1 MKHAWGGGD
10 WKGLDVESP
19 AAAAE
24 KAKAARK
31 GYITAFGEAVARLT
45 SAPSSEEVLN
55 SIPTILVAEFGAAR
69 GELWLWDESSGS
81 AYLTHAAGLN
91 AGHRRDY
98 VNPGQG
104 FLGNV
109 ITSRQASENVHLASL
124 GGADADFSNLT
135 QLSHASA
142 YPLQGKGRLVGVLV
156 AYTQAPADD
165 MQSEWWQ
172 LYAEISSVAA
182 QDALA
187 AQESQKTITQLSL
200 LFEATR
206 LLNSTLDLAEL
217 LDLILKIA
225 RTEVKAD
232 RGTVFLVDTKHKQLW
247 SIVASGLDHQEIRVP
262 FGKGVAGKVAESGEA
277 INVDDAYTL
286 PFFDRSFDQKF
297 GFKTKSVLCLPIRH
311 HTGEVVGVIQ
321 LLNKTTGPRFTV
333 DDHDFLSKLSGH
345 MAMALENARLHRE
358 VVEKQRLEKELA
370 LARGIQRSLLPDAP
384 PIVPGYDIAV
394 INEPCFEVG
403 GDYYDFLNLG
413 PQSLLL
419 VVADVEGKGV
429 SSALVMSNLQA
440 TLRALVMHLHSLEV
454 LTLSLNE
461 MICNDTKSQKF
472 LSMFLGLV
480 DTRRNGLHY
489 INAGHV
495 PPILIDGETGKYENL
510 EDGGT
515 VIGLFLATEYQRG
528 SAKLKAGDI
537 LVCCTDG
544 ILEANNEADEEF
556 GTERLAA
563 SVYQHRNKPAQEL
576 VDSVLADVNAFATTG
591 THVDDKVLMVLK
603 VTGSGAIASA
613 SSKKHESL
621 RHS

>member
-1 MKHAWGGGD
+1 M
-10 WKGLDVESP
+10 ESP
-19 AAAAE
+19 AAATE

-31 GYITAFGEAVARLT
+31 GYITAFGEAVSRLT
-45 SAPSSEEVLN
+45 SASSGEEVLN

-104 FLGNV
+104 FLGQV
-109 ITSRQASENVHLASL
+109 VAFRQASENVVLSTL
-124 GGADADFSNLT
+124 GGPDADFAGQT

-142 YPLQGKGRLVGVLV
+142 YPLVGKGKLVGVLV
-156 AYTQAPADD
+156 AYTQAPPQD
-165 MQSEWWQ
+165 MQMEWWQ

-262 FGKGVAGKVAESGEA
+262 FGKGVAGKVAETGEA

-286 PFFDRSFDQKF
+286 EFFDRSFDQKF
-297 GFKTKSVLCLPIRH
+297 GYQTRSVLCLPIRH

-384 PIVPGYDIAV
+384 PVVPGYDIAV

-495 PPILIDGETGKYENL
+495 PPILIDGETGKYQNL

-528 SAKLKAGDI
+528 SAKLKNGDI

-544 ILEANNEADEEF
+544 ILEANNAADDEF

-563 SVYQHRNKPAQEL
+563 SVFKHRNKSAQEL
-576 VDSVLADVNAFATTG
+576 VDSVLADVNAFSVDG

-603 VTGSGAIASA
+603 VTGSGAVSAA
-613 SSKKHESL
+613 SSGKKHESL
-621 RHS
+621 RHA

>member
-1 MKHAWGGGD
+1 M
-10 WKGLDVESP
+10 ESP

-31 GYITAFGEAVARLT
+31 GYISAFGEAVARLT
-45 SAPSSEEVLN
+45 SAPSGEEVLS

-91 AGHRRDY
+91 VGHRKDY
-98 VNPGQG
+98 RNPGQG
-104 FLGNV
+104 FIGAV
-109 ITSRQASENVHLASL
+109 IQSRQGSENVDLPSL
-124 GGADADFSNLT
+124 GDAEADFAALT
-135 QLSHASA
+135 KLAYASA
-142 YPLQGKGRLVGVLV
+142 YPLLAKGRLVGVLV
-156 AYTQAPADD
+156 AYTQAVVSDT
-165 MQSEWWQ
+165 QLEWWQ

-262 FGKGVAGKVAESGEA
+262 FGKGVAGKVAETGQE
-277 INVDDAYTL
+277 INVEDAYTL
-286 PFFDRSFDQKF
+286 EFFDRSFDQKF
-297 GFKTKSVLCLPIRH
+297 GYKTGSLLCLPIRH

-321 LLNKTTGPRFTV
+321 LLNKTTGSRFSV
-333 DDHDFLSKLSGH
+333 DDQDFLSKLSGH

-384 PIVPGYDIAV
+384 PVVPGYDIAV
-394 INEPCFEVG
+394 INEPCYEVG

-495 PPILIDGETGKYENL
+495 PPILIDGETGKYQTL

-515 VIGLFLATEYQRG
+515 VIGLFLATEYERG
-528 SAKLKAGDI
+528 AAKLKAGDI

-544 ILEANNEADEEF
+544 IMEANDEKDDEF

-563 SVYQHRNKPAQEL
+563 SVFQHRNKSAQEL
-576 VDSVLADVNAFATTG
+576 VDSVLADVNAFSVRG

-603 VTGSGAIASA
+603 VTGSGAVAA
-613 SSKKHESL
+613 ATAKKHESL

>member
-1 MKHAWGGGD
+1 MDAAY
-10 WKGLDVESP
+10 

-45 SAPSSEEVLN
+45 SAPSGEEVLN
-55 SIPTILVAEFGAAR
+55 GIPTILVAQFGAAR

-91 AGHRRDY
+91 ASHRRDY
-98 VNPGQG
+98 RNPGQG
-104 FLGNV
+104 LIGS
-109 ITSRQASENVHLASL
+109 ILQSCQMEENVDLVARN
-124 GGADADFSNLT
+124 GDMAEFVALT

-142 YPLQGKGRLVGVLV
+142 YPLLGKGRLVGVLV
-156 AYTQAPADD
+156 AYTQSAVPDA
-165 MQSEWWQ
+165 QLEWWQ

-187 AQESQKTITQLSL
+187 AQESLKTITQLSL

-247 SIVASGLDHQEIRVP
+247 SIVASGLDHQEIRVS
-262 FGKGVAGKVAESGEA
+262 FGKGVAGKVAETGKP
-277 INVDDAYTL
+277 INVEDAYTL
-286 PFFDRSFDQKF
+286 EFFDRSFDQKF
-297 GFKTKSVLCLPIRH
+297 GYKTKSLLCLPIRH
-311 HTGEVVGVIQ
+311 HTGDIVGVIQ
-321 LLNKTTGPRFTV
+321 LLNKITGPRFSNE
-333 DDHDFLSKLSGH
+333 DQEFLSKLSGH

-370 LARGIQRSLLPDAP
+370 LARGIQRSLLPEAP
-384 PIVPGYDIAV
+384 PVVPGYDIAV
-394 INEPCFEVG
+394 MNEPCFEVG

-495 PPILIDGETGKYENL
+495 PPILIDGETGKYQPL

-544 ILEANNEADEEF
+544 ILEANNETDDEF

-563 SVYQHRNKPAQEL
+563 SVFQHRQKPAQEL
-576 VDSVLADVNAFATTG
+576 VDAVLADVNAFSVRG
-591 THVDDKVLMVLK
+591 NHVDDKVLMVLK
-603 VTGSGAIASA
+603 VTGSGTVAA
-613 SSKKHESL
+613 SSKKKTETL
-621 RHS
+621 RQA

>member
-1 MKHAWGGGD
+1 M
-10 WKGLDVESP
+10 LDVEST
-19 AAAAE
+19 AATE

-31 GYITAFGEAVARLT
+31 AYITAFGEAVSRLT
-45 SAPSSEEVLN
+45 SAPSGEDVLN
-55 SIPTILVAEFGAAR
+55 AIPTILVAEFGAAR

-91 AGHRRDY
+91 AGHHRDY
-98 VNPGQG
+98 VNPEQG
-104 FLGNV
+104 FLGQV
-109 ITSRQASENVHLASL
+109 VSFRQPSENVALSTLTAP
-124 GGADADFSNLT
+124 DADFAKQT
-135 QLSHASA
+135 QLTHASA
-142 YPLQGKGRLVGVLV
+142 YPLVGKGRLVGLLV
-156 AYTQAPADD
+156 AYTQAAAQD
-165 MQSEWWQ
+165 MQMEWWQ

-262 FGKGVAGKVAESGEA
+262 FGKGVAGKVAESGQA

-286 PFFDRSFDQKF
+286 EFFDRSFDQKF
-297 GFKTKSVLCLPIRH
+297 GYQTRSVLCLPIRH

-321 LLNKTTGPRFTV
+321 LLNKTTGPRFTS
-333 DDHDFLSKLSGH
+333 DDQDFLSKLSGH

-384 PIVPGYDIAV
+384 PVVPGYDIAV

-495 PPILIDGETGKYENL
+495 PPILIDGDTGKYQNL

-515 VIGLFLATEYQRG
+515 VIGLVLATEYQRG
-528 SAKLKAGDI
+528 SARLKPGDI

-544 ILEANNEADEEF
+544 ILEANNAADDEF

-563 SVYQHRNKPAQEL
+563 SVYKHRNKSAQEL
-576 VDSVLADVNAFATTG
+576 VDAVLVDVNAFSANG

-603 VTGSGAIASA
+603 VTGSGAISSA
-613 SSKKHESL
+613 SNAKKHETL
-621 RHS
+621 RRA

>member
-1 MKHAWGGGD
+1 MTG
-10 WKGLDVESP
+10 KGLDVESP
-19 AAAAE
+19 AATE
-24 KAKAARK
+24 KAKAVRK
-31 GYITAFGEAVARLT
+31 GYITAFGEAVSRLT

-69 GELWLWDESSGS
+69 GELWLWDDSSGS

-109 ITSRQASENVHLASL
+109 VSYRQPSENVALATL
-124 GGADADFSNLT
+124 GGTDEDFARLT

-142 YPLQGKGRLVGVLV
+142 YPLVGKGKLVGVLV
-156 AYTQAPADD
+156 AYTQTPAQD
-165 MQSEWWQ
+165 MQLEWWQ
-172 LYAEISSVAA
+172 LYAEIGSVAA

-277 INVDDAYTL
+277 INVEDAYTL
-286 PFFDRSFDQKF
+286 EVFDRSFDQKF
-297 GFKTKSVLCLPIRH
+297 GYKTRSVLCLPIRH

-333 DDHDFLSKLSGH
+333 DDYDFLSKLSGH

-495 PPILIDGETGKYENL
+495 PPILIDGDTGKYQNL

-528 SAKLKAGDI
+528 SARLKPGDV

-544 ILEANNEADEEF
+544 ILEANNAADDEF

-563 SVYQHRNKPAQEL
+563 SVYKNRNKPAQEL
-576 VDSVLADVNAFATTG
+576 VDSVLADVNAFSIDG

-603 VTGSGAIASA
+603 VTGSGAVAATASA
-613 SSKKHESL
+613 KKHESL
-621 RHS
+621 RHA

>member
-1 MKHAWGGGD
+1 M
-10 WKGLDVESP
+10 ESP

-24 KAKAARK
+24 KTKAARK
-31 GYITAFGEAVARLT
+31 AYISAFGEAVARLT
-45 SAPSSEEVLN
+45 SALSSEEVL
-55 SIPTILVAEFGAAR
+55 SGIPTILVAEFGAAR

-91 AGHRRDY
+91 ASHRKDY
-98 VNPGQG
+98 RNPGQG
-104 FLGNV
+104 FIGGV
-109 ITSRQASENVHLASL
+109 VQSRQASENVELPSL
-124 GGADADFSNLT
+124 GAEEADFAKLT
-135 QLSHASA
+135 KLSCASA
-142 YPLQGKGRLVGVLV
+142 YPLLGKGRLVGVLV
-156 AYTQAPADD
+156 AYTQDAVTDTQA
-165 MQSEWWQ
+165 EWWQ

-182 QDALA
+182 QDAMA

-232 RGTVFLVDTKHKQLW
+232 RGTVFLVDTKNKQLW

-262 FGKGVAGKVAESGEA
+262 FGKGVAGKVAETGQA
-277 INVDDAYTL
+277 VNVEDAYTL
-286 PFFDRSFDQKF
+286 EFFDRSFDQKF
-297 GFKTKSVLCLPIRH
+297 GYQTHSVLCLPIRH
-311 HTGEVVGVIQ
+311 HTGDIVGVIQ
-321 LLNKTTGPRFTV
+321 LLNKTTGPRFTPE
-333 DDHDFLSKLSGH
+333 DHDFLSKLSGH

-370 LARGIQRSLLPDAP
+370 LARGIQRSLLPEAP
-384 PIVPGYDIAV
+384 PVVPGYDIAV
-394 INEPCFEVG
+394 MNEPCFEVG

-495 PPILIDGETGKYENL
+495 PPILIDGATGKYQTL

-528 SAKLKAGDI
+528 AAKLKPGDI

-544 ILEANNEADEEF
+544 IMEANDEKDEEF

-563 SVYQHRNKPAQEL
+563 SVYRHRHKPAQEL
-576 VDSVLADVNAFATTG
+576 VDAVLADVNAFSARG

-603 VTGSGAIASA
+603 VTGSGPAAA
-613 SSKKHESL
+613 TGRKHESL
-621 RHS
+621 RHA